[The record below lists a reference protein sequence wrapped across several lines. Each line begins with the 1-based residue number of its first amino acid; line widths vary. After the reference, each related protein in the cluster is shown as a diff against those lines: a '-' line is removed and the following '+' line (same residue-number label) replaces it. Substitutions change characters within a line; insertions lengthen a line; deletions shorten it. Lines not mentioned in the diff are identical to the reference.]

1 MKTIKHTIPALTL
14 SLSLAIAAPA
24 QAVDFTLFGSA
35 GYSGSSEEGANDG
48 FALGPL
54 DFYATTQLDD
64 KTRGFIEYV
73 FENGGDG
80 LVTDLE
86 RVWVARD
93 INDSMTLGIGR
104 FHSPLGS
111 WNRTYHHGAYM
122 QNTISRPFFLDFED
136 GAAGVLP
143 VHIVGLMSW
152 GEIPV
157 SWGSVS
163 YEVFVSNG
171 PSIDSDGGLSV
182 TPDNK
187 PEIGIGDAGDSNSNK
202 AIGGRV
208 SFTPEEGDLEAS
220 FFFYSGSIAEDGTG
234 INFPNISTGDD
245 LIDQVITGVDASW
258 DIDSFNIALEYYS
271 FNNDSL
277 IAAQESHTGTAYYLQ
292 GTWQASENLKVIVRQ
307 EDLDFDNNDNYF
319 QLLGASP
326 GSHALVAVRYELTET
341 NALKFEI
348 NRSSPAVGPSE
359 TGFAMEWAF
368 IMF

>member
-1 MKTIKHTIPALTL
+1 MKMIKQTIPSLTL
-14 SLSLAIAAPA
+14 ALSFALSAPA

-35 GYSGSSEEGANDG
+35 GYSGSSEAGTNDG

-64 KTRGFIEYV
+64 KTRGFVEYV

-86 RVWVARD
+86 RVWVAREL
-93 INDSMTLGIGR
+93 NDSMTLGIGR

-143 VHIVGLMSW
+143 VHVVGLMSW

-157 SWGSVS
+157 SWGSIS
-163 YEVFVSNG
+163 YEAFISNG

-202 AIGGRV
+202 AIGGESLWLMKMPQWKVV
-208 SFTPEEGDLEAS
+208 SS
-220 FFFYSGSIAEDGTG
+220 FI
-234 INFPNISTGDD
+234 
-245 LIDQVITGVDASW
+245 QV
-258 DIDSFNIALEYYS
+258 
-271 FNNDSL
+271 
-277 IAAQESHTGTAYYLQ
+277 
-292 GTWQASENLKVIVRQ
+292 K
-307 EDLDFDNNDNYF
+307 
-319 QLLGASP
+319 
-326 GSHALVAVRYELTET
+326 
-341 NALKFEI
+341 
-348 NRSSPAVGPSE
+348 
-359 TGFAMEWAF
+359 
-368 IMF
+368 